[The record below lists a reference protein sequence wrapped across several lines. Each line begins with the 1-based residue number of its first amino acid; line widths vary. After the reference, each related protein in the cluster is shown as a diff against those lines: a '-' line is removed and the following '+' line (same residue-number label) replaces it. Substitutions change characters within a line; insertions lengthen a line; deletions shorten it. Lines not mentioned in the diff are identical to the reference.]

1 MSVRRMKL
9 SEFREVVRAVLR
21 EFVSKDE
28 TSSEPNF
35 NKDVNADPSKAHM
48 DVGLD
53 ESRRQEDSGPS
64 LGRACRS
71 HRDGVVQRSGLINW
85 ALGRPSR
92 RAQPCASPA
101 AASQRGLPC

>member
-35 NKDVNADPSKAHM
+35 SKDVNAATSKAHM

-53 ESRRQEDSGPS
+53 ESEEDHVDTHGGKKTPDPRWEEHADPTGTEWS
-64 LGRACRS
+64 
-71 HRDGVVQRSGLINW
+71 SGLD
-85 ALGRPSR
+85 
-92 RAQPCASPA
+92 
-101 AASQRGLPC
+101 